1 LVVLNRNPVPDQLRT
16 HDQQEENKWN
26 RCMRRITGEDMGN
39 RGPQKLKAEASV
51 GSFLERMI
59 SARHDCDSAN
69 NLGKS
74 KNLHDVERTS

>member
-1 LVVLNRNPVPDQLRT
+1 
-16 HDQQEENKWN
+16 
-26 RCMRRITGEDMGN
+26 MRRITGEDMGN